1 MSWPLSQLFCPHR
14 HSVKHEQW
22 GLPPLYLKLS
32 LSKSYISHAPR
43 PTENINTGTRSHVVR
58 GEASSGLSPGAW
70 VTVTMATGESL
81 VSAWRKR
88 RPVLALTTVDV
99 VSQCPVS
106 AASSGTRT
114 HDKGSRHHY
123 KTHTMTRSIC
133 HPGHSYHF
141 TRQLGDGDCLHIS
154 VNKSLIPL
162 HPIS

>member
-1 MSWPLSQLFCPHR
+1 MRSASSLLEALSANPIFLTLLHR
-14 HSVKHEQW
+14 VYKHY
-22 GLPPLYLKLS
+22 G
-32 LSKSYISHAPR
+32 
-43 PTENINTGTRSHVVR
+43 SHVVR
-58 GEASSGLSPGAW
+58 REASSGLSPGAW

-88 RPVLALTTVDV
+88 GLCCARPDHCWCC
-99 VSQCPVS
+99 VSVS
-106 AASSGTRT
+106 RVRCLLRDQDTWHR
-114 HDKGSRHHY
+114 GSRHHY

-154 VNKSLIPL
+154 VNKSLMPL